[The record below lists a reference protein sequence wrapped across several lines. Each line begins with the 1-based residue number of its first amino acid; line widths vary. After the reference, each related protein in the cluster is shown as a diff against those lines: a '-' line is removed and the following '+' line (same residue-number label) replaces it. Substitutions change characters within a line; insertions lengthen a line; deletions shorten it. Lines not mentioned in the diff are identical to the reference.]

1 MQHVGVVTGFAE
13 DGTPMIS
20 HYTTPNAPLNYDPIN
35 EVVLKKGDEVTDFF
49 RQTAVLPKNWTT

>member
-35 EVVLKKGDEVTDFF
+35 GVVLKKGDEVITKYTPDKVI
-49 RQTAVLPKNWTT
+49 RLNIS